1 MSKMTT
7 KNLVLSAILTALVW
21 VLQTY
26 IRIPAGMF
34 AINLVLV
41 PIAIGAATCGAG
53 IGAWLGLVSGIA
65 VLASGDANAFLA
77 VNVIGTI
84 ITVLVKGTL
93 CGLLAGLLY
102 NALKKV
108 NHTLAVVL
116 SAIACPI
123 VNTGVFVLG
132 CLLFFMETITEW
144 AGGANGVQFIFVGII
159 GLNFFVE
166 VGVNLVLS
174 PVIVRLINI
183 RKKK

>member
-7 KNLVLSAILTALVW
+7 KNLVLAAILTALVW

-41 PIAIGAATCGAG
+41 PIAIGAATCGAA
-53 IGAWLGLVSGIA
+53 IGAWLGLVSGVA

-84 ITVLVKGTL
+84 ITVLLKGAF
-93 CGLLAGLLY
+93 CGFAAGLVY
-102 NALKKV
+102 NSLKKV
-108 NHTLAVVL
+108 NHTLAVIV
-116 SAIACPI
+116 SAVACPI

-132 CLLFFMETITEW
+132 CLAFFMETITQW
-144 AGGANGVQFIFVGII
+144 AGGSNGVQYIFVGLI

-183 RKKK
+183 RKK

>member
-7 KNLVLSAILTALVW
+7 KNMVLAAILTALVW
-21 VLQTY
+21 ILQTY
-26 IRIPAGMF
+26 IRIPAGIF

-84 ITVLVKGTL
+84 ITVLLKGAL
-93 CGLLAGLLY
+93 CGLVAGVVY
-102 NALKKV
+102 NSLKKV

-116 SAIACPI
+116 SAIVCPV

-132 CLLFFMETITEW
+132 CFAFFMETITEW
-144 AGGANGVQFIFVGII
+144 AGGANGIQFIFVGLI
-159 GLNFFVE
+159 GLNFFIE

-183 RKKK
+183 RKK

>member
-1 MSKMTT
+1 MKTTST
-7 KNLVLSAILTALVW
+7 KNMVLAAILTALVW
-21 VLQTY
+21 ILQAY

-41 PIAIGAATCGAG
+41 PIVIGAATCGPL

-77 VNVIGTI
+77 VNVAGTI

-93 CGLLAGLLY
+93 CGLMSGLVY
-102 NALKKV
+102 GALKKT
-108 NHTLAVVL
+108 NRTLAVIL
-116 SAIACPI
+116 STIACPV

-132 CLLFFMETITEW
+132 CFAFFMEKITEW
-144 AGGANGVQFIFVGII
+144 AGGSNGVQFIFVGLI

-166 VGVNLVLS
+166 VIVNLVLS

-183 RKKK
+183 RNK

>member
-7 KNLVLSAILTALVW
+7 KNMVLAAILTALVW

-41 PIAIGAATCGAG
+41 PIAIGAAICGAG

-77 VNVIGTI
+77 VNVAGTI
-84 ITVLVKGTL
+84 ITVLAKGTL
-93 CGLLAGLLY
+93 CGLAAGLVY

-108 NHTLAVVL
+108 NHTLAVIV
-116 SAIACPI
+116 SAVACPV

-132 CLLFFMETITEW
+132 CFAFFMETITQW
-144 AGGANGVQFIFVGII
+144 AGGANGVQYIFVGLI

-166 VGVNLVLS
+166 VLVNLVLS

-183 RKKK
+183 REK

>member
-1 MSKMTT
+1 MKTTST
-7 KNLVLSAILTALVW
+7 KNMVLAAILTALVW

-65 VLASGDANAFLA
+65 VIASGDANAFLA
-77 VNVIGTI
+77 VNAIGTF

-93 CGLLAGLLY
+93 CGFAAGLVY
-102 NALKKV
+102 GAFKKV

-116 SAIACPI
+116 SAITCPL

-132 CLLFFMETITEW
+132 CLAFFMETITEW
-144 AGGANGVQFIFVGII
+144 AGGADGVQFIFVGLI

-166 VGVNLVLS
+166 VLVNIVLS
-174 PVIVRLINI
+174 PVIVRLISI
-183 RKKK
+183 RNK

>member
-1 MSKMTT
+1 MNKNST
-7 KNLVLSAILTALVW
+7 KNLVLAAILTALVW
-21 VLQTY
+21 ILQAY

-77 VNVIGTI
+77 VNVAGTI
-84 ITVLVKGTL
+84 VTVLVKGAL
-93 CGLLAGLLY
+93 CGFVAGLVY
-102 NALKKV
+102 NALKKA
-108 NHTLAVVL
+108 NHLLAVVV
-116 SAIACPI
+116 SAVACPI

-132 CLLFFMETITEW
+132 CLAFFMETITEW
-144 AGGANGVQFIFVGII
+144 AGGSNAVGYIFVGLI

-166 VGVNLVLS
+166 IIVNLVLS
-174 PVIVRLINI
+174 PVIVRLLNI
-183 RKKK
+183 RNK

>member
-1 MSKMTT
+1 MSKMAT
-7 KNLVLSAILTALVW
+7 KNMVLAAILTALVW
-21 VLQTY
+21 VLQAY

-41 PIAIGAATCGAG
+41 AIALGAATCGVG
-53 IGAWLGLVSGIA
+53 VGAWLGLVSGVA

-77 VNVIGTI
+77 VNVIGTF

-93 CGLLAGLLY
+93 CGLAAGLVY

-108 NHTLAVVL
+108 NHTLAVIL
-116 SAIACPI
+116 SAIACPV

-132 CLLFFMETITEW
+132 CLAFFMETITEW
-144 AGGANGVQFIFVGII
+144 AGGANGVQYIFVGLI

-166 VGVNLVLS
+166 VLVNLVLS
-174 PVIVRLINI
+174 PVIVRLINV
-183 RKKK
+183 REK